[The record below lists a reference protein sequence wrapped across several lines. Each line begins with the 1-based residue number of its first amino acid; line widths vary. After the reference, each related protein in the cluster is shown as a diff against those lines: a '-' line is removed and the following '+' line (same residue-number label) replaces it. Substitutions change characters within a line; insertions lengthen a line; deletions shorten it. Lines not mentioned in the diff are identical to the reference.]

1 MRSKGVGL
9 VLIVA
14 IGIIDERAFQFS
26 PEHEIS
32 VVSAVLKKYCRE
44 LPEPIFY
51 FPLADRIRYTEN
63 RGKCNSCRLDLAV
76 TDFGRVLYS
85 AKSESHI
92 SSNFSAIRARLS
104 RMPPIHQSTLRVIVE
119 HLSRVAAHS
128 TQNKMDAKVRHASIH
143 HPHPLES
150 DSTCFPTRTWP

>member
-9 VLIVA
+9 VLIIA

-63 RGKCNSCRLDLAV
+63 RGKYNSCCLDLAV
-76 TDFGRVLYS
+76 TDSDRLLKLRDCRI
-85 AKSESHI
+85 AHKQQLLRHTSE
-92 SSNFSAIRARLS
+92 A
-104 RMPPIHQSTLRVIVE
+104 VE
-119 HLSRVAAHS
+119 DAAHS
-128 TQNKMDAKVRHASIH
+128 SVDVAR
-143 HPHPLES
+143 
-150 DSTCFPTRTWP
+150 DR

>member
-1 MRSKGVGL
+1 M
-9 VLIVA
+9 LIIA
-14 IGIIDERAFQFS
+14 IGFTDERAFQFS

-63 RGKCNSCRLDLAV
+63 RGKCNSCCLDLAV
-76 TDFGRVLYS
+76 ADFGRLLCS

-128 TQNKMDAKVRHASIH
+128 TQNKMDAKVGLASVH
-143 HPHPLES
+143 HPHPPKT
-150 DSTCFPTRTWP
+150 DCTCLSTRTWP